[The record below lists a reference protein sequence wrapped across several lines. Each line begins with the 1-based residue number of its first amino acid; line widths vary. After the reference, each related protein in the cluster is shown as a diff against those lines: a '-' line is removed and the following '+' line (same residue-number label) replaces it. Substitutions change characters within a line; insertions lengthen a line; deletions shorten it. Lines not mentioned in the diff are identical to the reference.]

1 MLFRIIT
8 ILVFILTYIWF
19 FRLIKNNNISLK
31 TILNNFS
38 NSFKESW
45 DDIVN
50 FKSKSSNN
58 KLKVIK
64 NFMLVLTMIEIKIM
78 AVTGFL
84 PIIFTGEHLTGILLL
99 IHVTVAP
106 LISVTFA
113 TLVILF
119 AHSSRFDETDLIA
132 VKENSISKLNDSG
145 KLKIIF
151 WIIAFFSIPAMLSII
166 LGMFPIF
173 GTDGQVTLLE
183 IHRYSVLIITIMVIL
198 YVGLYSVNSKDKLI
212 SNT

>member
-19 FRLIKNNNISLK
+19 FRLIKNNNVNLK
-31 TILNNFS
+31 TILS
-38 NSFKESW
+38 SFLSSLKASW
-45 DDIVN
+45 NDIVHL
-50 FKSKSSNN
+50 KSSSSN

-64 NFMLVLTMIEIKIM
+64 NFMLLLTIVEIKVM

-99 IHVTVAP
+99 IHVAVAP

-113 TLVILF
+113 VLVILF
-119 AHSSRFDETDLIA
+119 AHSNRFDETDLTA
-132 VKENSISKLNDSG
+132 ATENSKPKLNPSG
-145 KLKIIF
+145 KLKVIF
-151 WIIAFFSIPAMLSII
+151 WTIALFSLPAMLSII

-173 GTDGQVTLLE
+173 GTDGQETLLE
-183 IHRYSVLIITIMVIL
+183 IHRYSVLIITIMVIF
-198 YVGLYSVNSKDKLI
+198 YVGLYSVNSKAKLI